1 MIWRGIATAV
11 VVCLGAANWLSA
23 SLAQDSRV
31 GGTNSTGL
39 EVNTS
44 PRFNT
49 WRTAT
54 LGIHKGVD
62 AYRNAL
68 EAARIKIGDAANEL
82 LGRHAFR
89 YVTSKTEVELALVSA
104 SELGVYTESSLSDV
118 YRLAKSFG
126 LTLCPGEVGPQLRLD
141 YRDQPVGEVLDIAME
156 PVATYY
162 GDLAILSLINFG
174 SGLALI
180 GGNGRSDVSVAR
192 TKRFVFALP
201 AGRGLEA
208 GRSLRVSQS

>member
-104 SELGVYTESSLSDV
+104 SELGV
-118 YRLAKSFG
+118 
-126 LTLCPGEVGPQLRLD
+126 
-141 YRDQPVGEVLDIAME
+141 
-156 PVATYY
+156 
-162 GDLAILSLINFG
+162 
-174 SGLALI
+174 
-180 GGNGRSDVSVAR
+180 
-192 TKRFVFALP
+192 
-201 AGRGLEA
+201 
-208 GRSLRVSQS
+208 

>member
-1 MIWRGIATAV
+1 MIWRGIGAV
-11 VVCLGAANWLSA
+11 VICLGAGTWVSA
-23 SLAQDSRV
+23 TLAQDSRM
-31 GGTNSTGL
+31 GGSHSPGL
-39 EVNTS
+39 VNTS

-68 EAARIKIGDAANEL
+68 EAARIKIGDAANEI
-82 LGRHAFR
+82 LGRPAFR

-104 SELGVYTESSLSDV
+104 SELGVDTESSLSDV
-118 YRLAKSFG
+118 YRLARRFG

-141 YRDQPVGEVLDIAME
+141 YRDQPVAEVIDVAME

-162 GDLAILSLINFG
+162 GDLTILSLINFG
-174 SGLALI
+174 QGLALI
-180 GGNGRSDVSVAR
+180 GGDGRPDVIVAR
-192 TKRFVFALP
+192 TKRFIFALP
-201 AGRGLEA
+201 TGQGLEA
-208 GRSLRVSQS
+208 ERSVTVRNP